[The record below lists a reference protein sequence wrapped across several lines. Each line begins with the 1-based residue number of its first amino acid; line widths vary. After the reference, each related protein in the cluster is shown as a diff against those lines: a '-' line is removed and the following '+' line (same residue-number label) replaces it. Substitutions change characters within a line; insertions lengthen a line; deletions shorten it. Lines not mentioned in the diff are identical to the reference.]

1 MSAEYVCNCVCI
13 ELYPSFPFFILL
25 LLLIVCV
32 AVIGIML
39 PRIFVSM
46 RRWGVSFFCG
56 GDGVLIWA
64 DVNYACNTA
73 AVSTVSEGISLAP
86 ASPVVISV

>member
-1 MSAEYVCNCVCI
+1 MQLCVYRTLSFVSFLHPAAAIDCVC
-13 ELYPSFPFFILL
+13 SRDRDH
-25 LLLIVCV
+25 V
-32 AVIGIML
+32 APDFHEHATLGSL
-39 PRIFVSM
+39 
-46 RRWGVSFFCG
+46 FFCG

-73 AVSTVSEGISLAP
+73 AVSTVSEGTIYLAP